1 MSTDIAHFAIN
12 ADDPEASL
20 RFYEALF
27 GWRFEPWGPPGFFRM
42 ERESGPV
49 IALQQR
55 RDLGGVRMTGFECT
69 VAVDDVGAVAEAV
82 VANGG
87 RLLMERTAIPGVGE
101 LIFFEDPAGN
111 VAGAIQFAR
120 RLGAS
125 NVGPATSRRGRPTF
139 DALGLQRGEDLLRR
153 PLARAHRAVHVAVP
167 EGRGLGAGP
176 VDAIDG
182 LADRAAVVEQH
193 AGRGEARPGSRASR
207 SPPASRRRGTTS
219 GWRPGGRSS
228 R

>member
-27 GWRFEPWGPPGFFRM
+27 GWRFEPGGQPGFFRM
-42 ERESGPV
+42 ERESGPIV
-49 IALQQR
+49 ALQQR

-69 VAVDDVGAVAEAV
+69 VEVDDVGAVAEAV

-87 RLLMERTAIPGVGE
+87 RLVMERTAIPGVGE

-120 RLGAS
+120 
-125 NVGPATSRRGRPTF
+125 
-139 DALGLQRGEDLLRR
+139 D
-153 PLARAHRAVHVAVP
+153 
-167 EGRGLGAGP
+167 
-176 VDAIDG
+176 
-182 LADRAAVVEQH
+182 
-193 AGRGEARPGSRASR
+193 
-207 SPPASRRRGTTS
+207 
-219 GWRPGGRSS
+219 
-228 R
+228 